1 MSFLSAVYFL
11 NYQHFIQICGPK
23 SFSWKLFTSERKN
36 GDAGGRK
43 TELTL
48 FFFSIAFHTYLVFLS
63 FFFFF
68 QVFVT
73 LCVSDLKLDRSVACP
88 LFDMSNFCYCC
99 LQYMGAN
106 VASIS

>member
-11 NYQHFIQICGPK
+11 NYQHFIQICSPK

-48 FFFSIAFHTYLVFLS
+48 FFFFFHSISHVFSVS

-68 QVFVT
+68 PGLCNT
-73 LCVSDLKLDRSVACP
+73 LCFRSQA
-88 LFDMSNFCYCC
+88 
-99 LQYMGAN
+99 G
-106 VASIS
+106 